1 MVNSGVYNTAIYL
14 FGQTKIKKIIATT
27 MLILDIIPSLFHV
40 RAFEFKFA
48 LASISPY
55 SQVLDID
62 RYLSSSS
69 VSVSQQHEFY

>member
-1 MVNSGVYNTAIYL
+1 
-14 FGQTKIKKIIATT
+14 
-27 MLILDIIPSLFHV
+27 MLILDINPSLFHV

>member
-14 FGQTKIKKIIATT
+14 FGQTKIKKIIATK
-27 MLILDIIPSLFHV
+27 MLILDIISSLFHV
-40 RAFEFKFA
+40 RALEFKFA

-62 RYLSSSS
+62 RY
-69 VSVSQQHEFY
+69 